1 METGST
7 LASKPP
13 LLQRNAVSGREM
25 FFHCPWNL
33 CCSCPRVPKERA
45 DFLRLGSAPGTCR
58 PLLSSKDQ
66 LAFSCLL
73 CRSYFPPGHCCML
86 FVSGQ
91 GRGQVGKAQLD
102 ASSSVYKSLLRLW
115 LWSCCVLTV
124 PATGD
129 RVSAAE
135 SCFSRA
141 VSSYPA
147 LPPEQGWVARD
158 LGCSFPG
165 RCCLFP
171 SLLFTALPLF
181 VL

>member
-7 LASKPP
+7 LTSKPP

-25 FFHCPWNL
+25 FFTALGTCVVHVQE
-33 CCSCPRVPKERA
+33 SKERA